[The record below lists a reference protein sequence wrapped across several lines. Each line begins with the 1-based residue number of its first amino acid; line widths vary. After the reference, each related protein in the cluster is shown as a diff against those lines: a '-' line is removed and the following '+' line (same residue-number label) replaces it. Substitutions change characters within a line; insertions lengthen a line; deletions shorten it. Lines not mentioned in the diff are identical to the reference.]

1 MGILCAVYMVSVKW
15 FAIVIPHITVDYPSR
30 SLWEH
35 GHTVVGVEAARPALE
50 EFFEEQSIKY
60 TASDLPDGLG
70 SLLTVRLRKCYKSDT
85 YTYFVELN
93 DVFLLPIF
101 FIGWGTKLFFIGWG
115 TKLLNYIFSFFQSE
129 DGRIKLYC
137 CDLFKF
143 NRYWHI

>member
-50 EFFEEQSIKY
+50 EFFEEHSIKY

-70 SLLTVRLRKCYKSDT
+70 SLLTVSLRKCYKSDT

-101 FIGWGTKLFFIGWG
+101 FYRMRNQALFYRMRNQALKLPIFF
-115 TKLLNYIFSFFQSE
+115 FSEWRRQ
-129 DGRIKLYC
+129 D
-137 CDLFKF
+137 
-143 NRYWHI
+143 

>member
-70 SLLTVRLRKCYKSDT
+70 SLLTVSLRKCYKSDS

-101 FIGWGTKLFFIGWG
+101 FYRMRNQALFYRMRNQALKLHIFF
-115 TKLLNYIFSFFQSE
+115 FSEWRRQ
-129 DGRIKLYC
+129 D
-137 CDLFKF
+137 
-143 NRYWHI
+143 

>member
-1 MGILCAVYMVSVKW
+1 MVSVKL
-15 FAIVIPHITVDYPSR
+15 FAIVIPHITVDYSSR

-70 SLLTVRLRKCYKSDT
+70 SLLTVSLRKCYKSDT

-101 FIGWGTKLFFIGWG
+101 L
-115 TKLLNYIFSFFQSE
+115 
-129 DGRIKLYC
+129 
-137 CDLFKF
+137 
-143 NRYWHI
+143 

>member
-70 SLLTVRLRKCYKSDT
+70 SLLTVSLRKCYKSDT

-101 FIGWGTKLFFIGWG
+101 FYRMRNQALFYRMRNQALKLHIFF
-115 TKLLNYIFSFFQSE
+115 FSEWRRQ
-129 DGRIKLYC
+129 D
-137 CDLFKF
+137 
-143 NRYWHI
+143 

>member
-50 EFFEEQSIKY
+50 EFFEEHSIKY

-70 SLLTVRLRKCYKSDT
+70 SLLTVSLRKCYKSDT

-101 FIGWGTKLFFIGWG
+101 FIGWGTKLFYRMRNQAL
-115 TKLLNYIFSFFQSE
+115 KLPIFFFSE
-129 DGRIKLYC
+129 WRRQD
-137 CDLFKF
+137 
-143 NRYWHI
+143 